1 MTNIE
6 SIGMDI
12 AIIVAVMTNREIE
25 KMNNHN
31 NNHNN
36 DKNREK
42 ANVDSEFVGK
52 IVAIFD
58 DVVEVK
64 DEIGQ
69 IHAFKIIGLDIPA
82 EFGDV
87 EGLGETEKLQV
98 GEKVKVNLEKGRLTS
113 IQKFI
118 KGN

>member
-36 DKNREK
+36 EKNREK

-52 IVAIFD
+52 IVVIFD

-69 IHAFKIIGLDIPA
+69 IQRFNGCIKEDCLIDTFADQGL
-82 EFGDV
+82 E
-87 EGLGETEKLQV
+87 
-98 GEKVKVNLEKGRLTS
+98 S
-113 IQKFI
+113 IT
-118 KGN
+118 